1 MEGARDVIFPVLL
14 FLTGRADDPLRSCRG
29 SRGVPRQEHVSQKGL
44 QGKNV
49 MRDPKFLGS
58 RIIFRHRPY
67 YLCHNCL
74 TACRSSSISAET
86 LRKGILCPPE
96 LLLEFLLP
104 SELLLVRCWC
114 TLDLIYQTGYKHLF
128 VNCLQEHLHKK
139 CCTVFMKIWMV
150 PKSVCVN
157 YFNLHL
163 GTPRSVNLSWWGS
176 TCIIGD
182 EFLFSLFIFKKNFQH
197 CRV

>member
-1 MEGARDVIFPVLL
+1 MIFPVLL

-104 SELLLVRCWC
+104 SELLLVRCRC
-114 TLDLIYQTGYKHLF
+114 TLDLIYQTGYKNLF
-128 VNCLQEHLHKK
+128 VNCLQEHLRKK
-139 CCTVFMKIWMV
+139 CCIYENLDGSK
-150 PKSVCVN
+150 KCVCKLFQFTSWDAEECEPQLMG
-157 YFNLHL
+157 FNLYHW
-163 GTPRSVNLSWWGS
+163 R
-176 TCIIGD
+176 
-182 EFLFSLFIFKKNFQH
+182 
-197 CRV
+197 